1 MKTLIRNATVLTM
14 DKEMHIYSP
23 GYVLTVDETI
33 KELGYERV
41 QLFRMQTR

>member
-33 KELGYERV
+33 ITKR
-41 QLFRMQTR
+41 QQIKD

>member
-33 KELGYERV
+33 KELGTRV